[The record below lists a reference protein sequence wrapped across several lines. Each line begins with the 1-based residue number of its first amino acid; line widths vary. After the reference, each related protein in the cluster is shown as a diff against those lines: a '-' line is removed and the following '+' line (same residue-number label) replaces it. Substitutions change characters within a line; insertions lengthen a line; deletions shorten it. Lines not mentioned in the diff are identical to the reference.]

1 MVVYGADITD
11 LQKKLKTV
19 EKDLKKASREIENSA
34 KAWTKLAAPIAAFG
48 VAAVASFQKVEAAL
62 NKVRVGTGATG
73 NALKT
78 LQNDFRAVAANSTS
92 SLDTVAT
99 AVADLNTKLGIMG
112 EPLQQLSAQMTNLSK
127 ISGES
132 ISGLA
137 DSVSRAFNIA
147 KVSTE
152 DYESTLDRLFTTSQ
166 NTGVS
171 VTGLAT
177 TFAQFQPILAK
188 FGLDINKSTVL
199 IGSLEKSGYSA
210 STVFGVLQ
218 TAMAKLAKNGVSN
231 TSGELLKLI
240 DKLQNTSNA
249 HEQAA
254 TAAKLFGG
262 NAQMMLQIIK
272 SGALD
277 VDTLTKSLYENTNSI
292 NKTALETETLSDKWQ
307 KVTNS
312 FTVNGSAIGKS
323 LNDLASMALDR
334 VSASFKSMSGEG
346 AETAVRI
353 GLVATAIGPLQFAM
367 SKLVGIA
374 ADVVG
379 AFRNFTRTLE
389 ATGSITQAF
398 SATLMGPA
406 GIATALTAV
415 AGILINQYIKS
426 LQSAQAE
433 TAKLKKITDDLRASM
448 ALRTADERAQ
458 QKKQLQD
465 EIAAREKEIKAAE
478 QEYKEATKIDYSSDA
493 AYFESQDRANVAQY
507 DLPKKIKELQ
517 KARESLTA
525 QLGEYTRFDTIE
537 DFKKQLTNAKDVAEI
552 SKVWATIPLEL
563 RSELK
568 GTADYAKSILTP
580 ASVGGTS
587 SKTDTAAVSKFLSG
601 NSASKSSSKSTTTND
616 AAKKAQEELRKQ
628 AEADRKIMD
637 SIKST
642 YSDEDWNYQHKF
654 TSGDEY
660 FEQLKARFEEIEDLR
675 RTGLSGDTAEQVDS
689 IWKET
694 VSSMQSFGDQF
705 AGELKEKVEAGTISM
720 RQAQEA
726 AKGMVAQFTDNGIPV
741 AGSELDKLAQGV
753 DKAKEAMNQLNQAAA
768 QTLGN
773 LKTGLIDAIVEG
785 GNFADTLSNVGKQLM
800 KIALNSM
807 ITPWF
812 NGIFRGLIGGVHTG
826 GVIGIDPPSFVRS
839 LPKFHTGGVVGANE
853 QLAVLQTGEA
863 VFTRE
868 QQKAL
873 GGLIHKDTSVK
884 DITINITNNGSGN
897 MSNEQAQQLAKQI
910 KAYVKTEVADEMYT
924 YNRQKMYSMG

>member
-1 MVVYGADITD
+1 M
-11 LQKKLKTV
+11 
-19 EKDLKKASREIENSA
+19 EKDLKKATKEIKESA
-34 KAWTKLAAPIAAFG
+34 RAWTQLTAPIAAFG

-62 NKVRVGTGATG
+62 NKIRVGTGATG
-73 NALKT
+73 NALKS

-99 AVADLNTKLGIMG
+99 AVADLNTKLGLVG
-112 EPLQQLSAQMTNLSK
+112 DPLQQLSAQMTNLSK

-188 FGLDINKSTVL
+188 LGYDINTGTIML
-199 IGSLEKSGYSA
+199 GSLEKSGYSA
-210 STVFGVLQ
+210 NSVMSALQ
-218 TAMAKLAKNGVSN
+218 SGLAKLAKAGIRDN
-231 TSGELLKLI
+231 TSAMTTFIKKIQSTTNESEK
-240 DKLQNTSNA
+240 
-249 HEQAA
+249 AA
-254 TAAKLFGG
+254 IASKLFGG
-262 NAQMMLQIIK
+262 NAQMMLDVIK
-272 SGALD
+272 NGSLE
-277 VDTLTKSLYENTNSI
+277 LENYKKSLWDNVNSI
-292 NKTALETETLSDKWQ
+292 NNTAKSTETLSDKWQ
-307 KVTNS
+307 NLTNS
-312 FTVNGSAIGKS
+312 FAVNGSAIGQS
-323 LNDLASMALDR
+323 LNNLAGTILDKVATSFTGLST
-334 VSASFKSMSGEG
+334 VSADS
-346 AETAVRI
+346 AVKLGI
-353 GLVATAIGPLQFAM
+353 VAVAIGPLQMAM

-374 ADVVG
+374 SSVVG
-379 AFRNFTRTLE
+379 ALKNFAAQVAQTKSFVT
-389 ATGSITQAF
+389 AF
-398 SATLMGPA
+398 SSTLTGPA
-406 GIATALTAV
+406 GLATALTAV
-415 AGILINQYIKS
+415 AGVILGVYISS
-426 LQSAQAE
+426 LQAAQKE
-433 TAKLKKITDDLRASM
+433 TAMLKQRTDEAIAAYRVMTKEQRIQARAELDKQKKAAEAKIQRATAPVDLSGLSDEEREAALRASRI
-448 ALRTADERAQ
+448 ASDTAREIVTRQ
-458 QKKQLQD
+458 
-465 EIAAREKEIKAAE
+465 EIAPINETAAGYDIVEYREKVTDIVKG
-478 QEYKEATKIDYSSDA
+478 
-493 AYFESQDRANVAQY
+493 F
-507 DLPKKIKELQ
+507 KKIEELN
-517 KARESLTA
+517 KYANSLTKE
-525 QLGEYTRFDTIE
+525 Q
-537 DFKKQLTNAKDVAEI
+537 FKQVSDII
-552 SKVWATIPLEL
+552 SAARTGLQ
-563 RSELK
+563 
-568 GTADYAKSILTP
+568 
-580 ASVGGTS
+580 SVSTS
-587 SKTDTAAVSKFLSG
+587 STNYEELWRRLNKSG
-601 NSASKSSSKSTTTND
+601 SNSS

-637 SIKST
+637 SIKSA

-660 FEQLKARFEEIEDLR
+660 FEQLKARFKDIEDLR

-785 GNFADTLSNVGKQLM
+785 GNLADTLSSVGKQLI

-812 NGIFRGLIGGVHTG
+812 NGIFKGLIGGAHTG

-839 LPKFHTGGVVGANE
+839 LPKFHSGGIVGANE
-853 QLAVLQTGEA
+853 QLSVLQKGEA
-863 VFTRE
+863 VFTKE

-873 GGLIHKDTSVK
+873 GGLIHRDSTVK
-884 DITINITNNGSGN
+884 DVTINITNNGSGN
-897 MSNEQAQQLAKQI
+897 MTNEQAQTLAKQI

-924 YNRQKMYSMG
+924 YNRNKMYAMG

>member
-1 MVVYGADITD
+1 M
-11 LQKKLKTV
+11 KTV
-19 EKDLKKASREIENSA
+19 EKDLKKATKEIKESA
-34 KAWTKLAAPIAAFG
+34 RAWTQLTAPIAAFG

-62 NKVRVGTGATG
+62 NKIRVGTGATG

-137 DSVSRAFNIA
+137 DGVSRAFNIA

-177 TFAQFQPILAK
+177 TFAQFQPVLAK
-188 FGLDINKSTVL
+188 FGLDINSGTVL
-199 IGSLEKSGYSA
+199 LGSLSKSGYNVTQVMS
-210 STVFGVLQ
+210 SLQ
-218 TAMAKLAKNGVSN
+218 GALGKLAKNGVTNTGLELSN
-231 TSGELLKLI
+231 LIERMKNTTSESERMSI
-240 DKLQNTSNA
+240 
-249 HEQAA
+249 
-254 TAAKLFGG
+254 AAKLFEN
-262 NAQMMLQIIK
+262 NASAMVQVIK

-379 AFRNFTRTLE
+379 AFRNFTRTIE
-389 ATGSITQAF
+389 ATGSITKAF
-398 SATLMGPA
+398 TSTLMGPA

-448 ALRTADERAQ
+448 ALRTAEERTA
-458 QKKQLQD
+458 QKKQLQAQID
-465 EIAAREKEIKAAE
+465 EANKRI
-478 QEYKEATKIDYSSDA
+478 KEAEAQSEYSTVGDITVA
-493 AYFESQDRANVAQY
+493 NTDR
-507 DLPKKIKELQ
+507 DRII
-517 KARESLTA
+517 REQTAIRKSVEA
-525 QLGEYTRFDTIE
+525 QLGEYTRFDAIE

-580 ASVGGTS
+580 VLVGGTS
-587 SKTDTAAVSKFLSG
+587 TKTDTAAVSKFLSG
-601 NSASKSSSKSTTTND
+601 NSASKSSGKSTTTND

-637 SIKST
+637 SIKSA

-660 FEQLKARFEEIEDLR
+660 FEHLKTRFKDIEDLR

-812 NGIFRGLIGGVHTG
+812 NGIFKGLIGGAHTG

-839 LPKFHTGGVVGANE
+839 LPKFHSGGIVGANE
-853 QLAVLQTGEA
+853 QLSVLQKGEA
-863 VFTRE
+863 VFTKE

-873 GGLIHKDTSVK
+873 GGLIHRDSSVK
-884 DITINITNNGSGN
+884 DVTINITNNGSGN
-897 MSNEQAQQLAKQI
+897 MTNEQAQTLAKQI

-924 YNRQKMYSMG
+924 YNRNKMYAMG

>member
-1 MVVYGADITD
+1 M
-11 LQKKLKTV
+11 KTV
-19 EKDLKKASREIENSA
+19 EKDLKKATKEIKESA
-34 KAWTKLAAPIAAFG
+34 RAWTQLTAPIAAFG

-62 NKVRVGTGATG
+62 NKIRVGTGATG

-137 DSVSRAFNIA
+137 DGVSRAFNIA

-177 TFAQFQPILAK
+177 TFAQFQPVLAK
-188 FGLDINKSTVL
+188 FGLDINSGTVL
-199 IGSLEKSGYSA
+199 LGSLSKSGYNVTQVMS
-210 STVFGVLQ
+210 SLQ
-218 TAMAKLAKNGVSN
+218 GALGKLAKNGVTNTGLELSN
-231 TSGELLKLI
+231 LIERMKNTTSESERMSI
-240 DKLQNTSNA
+240 
-249 HEQAA
+249 
-254 TAAKLFGG
+254 AAKLFEN
-262 NAQMMLQIIK
+262 NASAMVQVIK

-379 AFRNFTRTLE
+379 AFRNFTRTIE
-389 ATGSITQAF
+389 ATGSITKAF
-398 SATLMGPA
+398 TSTLMGPA

-448 ALRTADERAQ
+448 ALRTAEERTA
-458 QKKQLQD
+458 QKKQLQAQID
-465 EIAAREKEIKAAE
+465 EANKRI
-478 QEYKEATKIDYSSDA
+478 KEAEAQSEYSTVGDITVA
-493 AYFESQDRANVAQY
+493 NTDR
-507 DLPKKIKELQ
+507 DRII
-517 KARESLTA
+517 REQTAIRKSVEA
-525 QLGEYTRFDTIE
+525 QLGEYTRFDAIE

-580 ASVGGTS
+580 VLVGGTS
-587 SKTDTAAVSKFLSG
+587 TKTDTAAVSKFLSG
-601 NSASKSSSKSTTTND
+601 NSASKSSGKSTTTND

-637 SIKST
+637 SIKSA

-660 FEQLKARFEEIEDLR
+660 FEHLKTRFKDIEDLR

-812 NGIFRGLIGGVHTG
+812 NGIFKGLIGGAHTG
-826 GVIGIDPPSFVRS
+826 GIIGIDPPSFVRS
-839 LPKFHTGGVVGANE
+839 LPKFHSGGIVGANE
-853 QLAVLQTGEA
+853 QLSVLQKGEA
-863 VFTRE
+863 VFTKE

-873 GGLIHKDTSVK
+873 GGLIHRDSSVK
-884 DITINITNNGSGN
+884 DVTINITNNGSGN
-897 MSNEQAQQLAKQI
+897 MTNEQAQTLAKQI

-924 YNRQKMYSMG
+924 YNRNKMYAMG